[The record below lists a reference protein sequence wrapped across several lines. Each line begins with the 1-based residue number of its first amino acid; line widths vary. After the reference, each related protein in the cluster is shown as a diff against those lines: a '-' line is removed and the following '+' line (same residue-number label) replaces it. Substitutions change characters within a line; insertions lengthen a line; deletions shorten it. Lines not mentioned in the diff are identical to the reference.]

1 MKTTKKIIWTNDI
14 DIEDWRDDIE
24 ANYPDEE
31 LTESELWNIANE
43 TNEGYLDDEKA
54 NLNKELGNNLVIIAN
69 LGLWFGRRSAWKV
82 LKGTNLNDI
91 FEGTEGDY
99 ITWYVEDGEV
109 KCDDIHHDG
118 TNHYTYRV
126 LKDGVDRFEFEEAM
140 YDCEDIDKYTDK
152 LGKLVGEVYGW

>member
-1 MKTTKKIIWTNDI
+1 METTKRIIWTNDI
-14 DIEDWRDDIE
+14 DIEDYRDSYNE
-24 ANYPDEE
+24 LYPDMEFTDDTLYDWAYE
-31 LTESELWNIANE
+31 DNMFQ
-43 TNEGYLDDEKA
+43 LDCEKS
-54 NLNKELGNNLVIIAN
+54 NLDKELGNNLVIIAN
-69 LGLWFGRRSAWKV
+69 LGLWYGRRNGWKV

-91 FEGTEGDY
+91 FEGTKGDY

-140 YDCEDIDKYTDK
+140 YDGEDIDKYTVK
-152 LGKLVGEVYGW
+152 LGKYVAEVYGW